1 MIRAAFFDIDGTL
14 LSFNTHQVPEA
25 TKKALYALRDM
36 GIKLFVATGRAP
48 QTATYL
54 REVFDFEFDG
64 YIYLNGQM
72 CYIGDKMIHS
82 HTIPKSSIEML
93 LPYIKEKKIACS
105 FIEAEH
111 HYLGLEN
118 EHTQH
123 FNKMLGGEK
132 ILGDVEDTQRALEND
147 VYQLGAFMPIEQDK
161 EFLEHLP
168 HCRCTRWHHMFADVI
183 PVDGGKNVGMDKI
196 LEYFNIPLEQSIAF
210 GDGGN
215 DIEMI
220 SHANIGVAM
229 GNAMEDVKQAADFV
243 TKHVDENGVSY
254 ALDKLGILPFN
265 Y

>member
-14 LSFNTHQVPEA
+14 LSFNTHQVPDS
-25 TKKALYALRDM
+25 TKKALYSLREM

-64 YIYLNGQM
+64 YINLNGQL
-72 CYIGDKMIHS
+72 CFADNKIIHS
-82 HTIPKSSIEML
+82 HHIPKSSIEML
-93 LPYIKEKKIACS
+93 LPYIEEKKIACD
-105 FIEAEH
+105 FIEREH
-111 HYLGLEN
+111 IYLNLEN
-118 EHTQH
+118 ELTDH
-123 FNKMLGGEK
+123 FNKMLGDES
-132 ILGDVEDTQRALEND
+132 ILGYAQDPSRALHND
-147 VYQLGAFMPIEQDK
+147 VYQLGAFMSVEQEE
-161 EFLEHLP
+161 EFLAHLP
-168 HCRCTRWHHMFADVI
+168 NCRCTRWHPLFADVI
-183 PVDGGKNVGMDKI
+183 PSDGGKHIGMDKI
-196 LEYFNIPLEQSIAF
+196 LEYYNIPLEESIAF

-229 GNAMEDVKQAADFV
+229 GNAMDNVKQAADFI
-243 TKHVDENGVSY
+243 TKHVDEDGVAY